1 MSDNEFCL
9 IPESASEERDPQL
22 ASAAP
27 TAAATTAATEANHPK
42 SAKEALLL
50 IRLDRL
56 RADLL
61 VNLEDE
67 EPCLLYTSP
76 SPRDS

>member
-1 MSDNEFCL
+1 MSDEEFCL
-9 IPESASEERDPQL
+9 IPESASKERDPQL

-27 TAAATTAATEANHPK
+27 TAAATTAATETDHPK
-42 SAKEALLL
+42 SAKEALLQ

-67 EPCLLYTSP
+67 ELSLIHI
-76 SPRDS
+76 